1 MDIPQLERSMAESE
15 TTFPKLSLAS
25 PQSPEGGNTPS
36 DTELIVSVGKIMVEQ
51 NILTEVALR
60 ILHNDI
66 WADIVALETNEQ
78 RVRAGLY
85 MTIVVN
91 MTLFYGGYIQ
101 CQETQEEKDKE
112 QFKRLQKIALTFLE
126 ILPKILRSITDKYL
140 ETYHA
145 AKVASFVQGGK
156 FDDYFPPH
164 PEEQKILDKM
174 NDAKE
179 A

>member
-1 MDIPQLERSMAESE
+1 MEIPQLERSMAELVVE
-15 TTFPKLSLAS
+15 T
-25 PQSPEGGNTPS
+25 PELN
-36 DTELIVSVGKIMVEQ
+36 DTELIIAIGKIMVEQ
-51 NILTEVALR
+51 KILTDFALK

-66 WADIVALETNEQ
+66 WADLIDSLDTNEK

-101 CQETQEEKDKE
+101 CQEIQEENDVLS
-112 QFKRLQKIALTFLE
+112 FKRLQKIALHFVE

-140 ETYHA
+140 ETYHG

-164 PEEQKILDKM
+164 PDEQKIIDQM

-179 A
+179 APTDSSRS